1 MQFFINYNN
10 NECIINI
17 DMHHIIILFINE
29 IELLYII
36 RKINNEYNKIRFL
49 NIIIVFTY
57 PLLKILN
64 I

>member
-1 MQFFINYNN
+1 MQFFIAYNN
-10 NECIINI
+10 IFIINI

>member
-1 MQFFINYNN
+1 MQFFISYNN
-10 NECIINI
+10 NIFIINI

>member
-1 MQFFINYNN
+1 MFFIYYNN
-10 NECIINI
+10 IFIINI

>member
-1 MQFFINYNN
+1 
-10 NECIINI
+10 
-17 DMHHIIILFINE
+17 MHHIIILFINE

-49 NIIIVFTY
+49 NIIVVFTY

>member
-1 MQFFINYNN
+1 MQFFIAYNN
-10 NECIINI
+10 IFIINI

-57 PLLKILN
+57 PLLTILN

>member
-1 MQFFINYNN
+1 MQFFIAYNN
-10 NECIINI
+10 IFIINI

-36 RKINNEYNKIRFL
+36 RKINNEYNKIIFL
-49 NIIIVFTY
+49 NIIIVFIY

>member
-1 MQFFINYNN
+1 
-10 NECIINI
+10 
-17 DMHHIIILFINE
+17 MHHIIILFINQV
-29 IELLYII
+29 ELLYII

-49 NIIIVFTY
+49 NIIIIFIY

>member
-1 MQFFINYNN
+1 MQFFIHYNN
-10 NECIINI
+10 NKFIINI
-17 DMHHIIILFINE
+17 NVLHIIILFINE

>member
-1 MQFFINYNN
+1 
-10 NECIINI
+10 
-17 DMHHIIILFINE
+17 MHHIIILFINE

-36 RKINNEYNKIRFL
+36 RKINNEYNKIIFL
-49 NIIIVFTY
+49 NIIIVFIY